1 VGGKQDRNP
10 TAESSELGCGKM
22 RVAAPIFQ
30 LAWSGMSRVSEN
42 DKLEQLRAELAKAEE
57 ELRQATTPE
66 SKLQTLDRLRQA
78 LADFSC

>member
-1 VGGKQDRNP
+1 
-10 TAESSELGCGKM
+10 M

-30 LAWSGMSRVSEN
+30 LAWSGMSKVSEN
-42 DKLEQLRAELAKAEE
+42 DKLEQLRAELTKAEE

-78 LADFSC
+78 LAEFSC